1 MRPLGPGARVADGV
15 EVIAHLAR
23 SGVLDVYDAWSA
35 RRGCR
40 VAVKALRPDRLGDRR
55 ARAALLREGRL
66 LARLAHPHLVR
77 AYEVHDDRRPVV
89 VLETL
94 RGATLGA
101 LIERR
106 RLSAR
111 EAAHLGLQIGSALR
125 FLHGEGLLHLD
136 VKPSNVIADAGSA
149 KLIDLSIARRPGPVR
164 AGVGT
169 WCYLAPEQARGEPV
183 GPAADVWGLAMLLH
197 EALSGEPAFSDD
209 DEADYPCL
217 VRPVPPLRGVR
228 PRALGAAIEAALA
241 PDAAERPS
249 LAAFLDVLD
258 EVAGWPAG
266 RGRWAAANGRH

>member
-23 SGVLDVYDAWSA
+23 SGVLDVYDAWSV

-40 VAVKALRPDRLGDRR
+40 VAVKALRPDRLGDRK

-77 AYEVHDDRRPVV
+77 AYEVHDGRRPAI

-111 EAAHLGLQIGSALR
+111 EAAHLGLQVGSALR
-125 FLHGEGLLHLD
+125 FLHAEGLLHLD
-136 VKPSNVIADAGSA
+136 LKPSNVIADGGAA
-149 KLIDLSIARRPGPVR
+149 KLIDLSIARRPGRVR
-164 AGVGT
+164 AGLGT
-169 WCYLAPEQARGEPV
+169 WCYLAPEQARGGPV
-183 GPAADVWGLAMLLH
+183 GPAADVWGLGMLLH
-197 EALSGEPAFSDD
+197 EALAGTPAFDD

-217 VRPVPPLRGVR
+217 VRRVPRLRSVR
-228 PRALGAAIEAALA
+228 SRALGDAIDAALS
-241 PDAAERPS
+241 PVAAERPS
-249 LAAFLDVLD
+249 LEALLAVLD

-266 RGRWAAANGRH
+266 PGRWG